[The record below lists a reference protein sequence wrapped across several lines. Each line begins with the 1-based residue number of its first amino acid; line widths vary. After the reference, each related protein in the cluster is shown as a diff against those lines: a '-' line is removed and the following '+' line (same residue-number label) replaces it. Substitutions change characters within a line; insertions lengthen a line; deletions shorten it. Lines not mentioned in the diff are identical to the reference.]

1 MPRTKTSGNGKDLD
15 ASNGR
20 KISRQNALANGCKM
34 EIVWNQCL
42 LHPSSLFKRKWRAS
56 RICKTS
62 SIAHSWWSFVMLY
75 ARTNGSESAHG
86 GLFAAGAGVCHRF
99 SQACPCFDH
108 HAWFPHQGFVDFIPV
123 CSGNWLRPVG
133 MWRHHIP
140 TTIHHHNNISPP
152 QYFTTTVTPLW
163 RCGELCLCDGRGFI
177 LIIWRSGGPH
187 CQRCCGVIF

>member
-1 MPRTKTSGNGKDLD
+1 MLRMVAKYLAKMPLQMAARWKLCETN
-15 ASNGR
+15 ASSTPHHFSNE
-20 KISRQNALANGCKM
+20 SD
-34 EIVWNQCL
+34 V
-42 LHPSSLFKRKWRAS
+42 HPGF
-56 RICKTS
+56 CKTS

-152 QYFTTTVTPLW
+152 QYITRTVTPLW

-187 CQRCCGVIF
+187 CQRCCEVIF